1 MKVVGVDLVARLE
14 SLEKGLMALDSQR
27 MRGVDLV
34 GIDSED
40 RVCDILDCSVCFLQ
54 AGEHTRSLDILP
66 DLFYA
71 VPEPSTPV

>member
-34 GIDSED
+34 
-40 RVCDILDCSVCFLQ
+40 
-54 AGEHTRSLDILP
+54 EHL
-66 DLFYA
+66 
-71 VPEPSTPV
+71 E